1 MKKFILVFSCILVTQ
16 LLIGQK
22 NRGLVDITK
31 NNFYGEIHVGFFSQ
45 LVLNIETEISSRKKV
60 TWYSRFGV
68 GSGASFYGGD
78 ILDASSGLGGLGAIT
93 MLRGKKNSHFE
104 LNAGAFLGIDHS
116 ESVPFIFPIL
126 NICYRYQKPRSRF
139 IFRVNAGIGSVG
151 LSFGKAF

>member
-1 MKKFILVFSCILVTQ
+1 MKRKLCLKVLEKYNYHFLSLHLLPFLV
-16 LLIGQK
+16 
-22 NRGLVDITK
+22 R
-31 NNFYGEIHVGFFSQ
+31 
-45 LVLNIETEISSRKKV
+45 
-60 TWYSRFGV
+60 
-68 GSGASFYGGD
+68 GASFYGGD

-126 NICYRYQKPRSRF
+126 NIGYRYQKPRSRF